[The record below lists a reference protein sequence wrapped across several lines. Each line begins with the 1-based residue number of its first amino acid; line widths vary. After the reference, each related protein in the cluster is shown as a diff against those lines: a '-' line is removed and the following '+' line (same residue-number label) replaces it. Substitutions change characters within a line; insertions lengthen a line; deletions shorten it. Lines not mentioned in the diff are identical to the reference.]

1 MATQSTKDRIDRLYT
16 YWVGY
21 APIAEE
27 GESARDTIKTLREYL
42 AAMKESENVTF

>member
-1 MATQSTKDRIDRLYT
+1 MPTQSTKDRIYRLYN

-27 GESARDTIKTLREYL
+27 GESARDTIKTLREYI
-42 AAMKESENVTF
+42 AAMRES